1 MKTLSRSK
9 IIENGRELY
18 YKLRPNLEKKYG
30 LGDYVSFDV
39 QSGDYFVGR
48 TPIQSLHKAKKK
60 YPNREFFL
68 AQVGNIAGVMK

>member
-18 YKLRPNLEKKYG
+18 YKLRPNLEKEYG
-30 LGDYVSFDV
+30 LGDYVSFEV
-39 QSGDYFVGR
+39 QSGDYFVGK

-60 YPNREFFL
+60 YPNGEFFL
-68 AQVGNIAGVMK
+68 AQVGSIAGVMK